1 MISTKICT
9 LSPRLDERIG
19 VGKQVSVVAT
29 ATEVVN
35 SIEATKVDRATYVT
49 EPCTKDLIV
58 GEGSMAHLPQLFT
71 KSIHRDA
78 SRFKFLEDASLMVAI
93 EALVSIGQADATKR
107 FYCLFV
113 GEVKYDATE
122 IKNNVLYHN
131 DMEGFKDPIL

>member
-1 MISTKICT
+1 
-9 LSPRLDERIG
+9 
-19 VGKQVSVVAT
+19 
-29 ATEVVN
+29 
-35 SIEATKVDRATYVT
+35 
-49 EPCTKDLIV
+49 
-58 GEGSMAHLPQLFT
+58 
-71 KSIHRDA
+71 
-78 SRFKFLEDASLMVAI
+78 MVAI